1 MKQMAENIAMATSVV
16 AMLASLST
24 VIGFLI
30 ARRKDHDETV
40 RWMQEVSDRLNQ
52 HNHYA
57 KLFNEHTDD
66 ISEIKQDVAFI
77 KGQLQK

>member
-1 MKQMAENIAMATSVV
+1 MAEEIAVITSTI

-24 VIGFLI
+24 IIGFLI

-40 RWMQEVSDRLNQ
+40 RWMQEVSDRLDN

-57 KLFNEHTDD
+57 KMFNDHTND

>member
-1 MKQMAENIAMATSVV
+1 MAEEIAIITSTI

-24 VIGFLI
+24 IIGFLI

-40 RWMQEVSDRLNQ
+40 RWMQEVSDRLDN

-57 KLFNEHTDD
+57 KMFNEHTDD

>member
-1 MKQMAENIAMATSVV
+1 MAEEIAIITSTIAT
-16 AMLASLST
+16 LASLST
-24 VIGFLI
+24 IIGFLI

-40 RWMQEVSDRLNQ
+40 RWMQEVSDRLNN
-52 HNHYA
+52 HNQYA
-57 KLFNEHTDD
+57 KMFNEHTGD

>member
-1 MKQMAENIAMATSVV
+1 MAEEIAIITSTI

-24 VIGFLI
+24 IIGFLI

-40 RWMQEVSDRLNQ
+40 RWMQEVSDRLDN

-57 KLFNEHTDD
+57 KMFNDHTDD

>member
-1 MKQMAENIAMATSVV
+1 MAEEIAIATSTI

-24 VIGFLI
+24 IIGFLI

-40 RWMQEVSDRLNQ
+40 RWMQEVSDRLDN

-57 KLFNEHTDD
+57 KLFNDHTED

-77 KGQLQK
+77 KGQIQK

>member
-1 MKQMAENIAMATSVV
+1 MAEEIAIVTSTI

-24 VIGFLI
+24 IIGFLI

-40 RWMQEVSDRLNQ
+40 RWMQEVSDRLDN

-57 KLFNEHTDD
+57 KLFNDHTED

-77 KGQLQK
+77 KGQIQK

>member
-1 MKQMAENIAMATSVV
+1 MAEEIAIVTSTV

-24 VIGFLI
+24 IIGFLI

-40 RWMQEVSDRLNQ
+40 RWMQEVSDRLDN

-57 KLFNEHTDD
+57 KLFNDHTED

-77 KGQLQK
+77 KGQIQK

>member
-1 MKQMAENIAMATSVV
+1 MAEEIAIVTSTV

-24 VIGFLI
+24 IIGFLI

-40 RWMQEVSDRLNQ
+40 RWMQEVSDRLDN

-57 KLFNEHTDD
+57 KLFNDHTDD

-77 KGQLQK
+77 KGQIQK

>member
-1 MKQMAENIAMATSVV
+1 MAEEIAIVTSTI

-24 VIGFLI
+24 IIGFLI

-40 RWMQEVSDRLNQ
+40 RWMQEVSDRLDN

-57 KLFNEHTDD
+57 KMFNDHTDD

>member
-1 MKQMAENIAMATSVV
+1 MAEEIAVITSTI

-24 VIGFLI
+24 IIGFLI

-40 RWMQEVSDRLNQ
+40 RWMQEVSDRLDN

-57 KLFNEHTDD
+57 KMFNDHTDD

>member
-1 MKQMAENIAMATSVV
+1 MAEEIAIVTSTI

-24 VIGFLI
+24 IIGFLI
-30 ARRKDHDETV
+30 ARRKDHVETV
-40 RWMQEVSDRLNQ
+40 RWMQEVSDRLDN

-57 KLFNEHTDD
+57 KLFNDHTED

-77 KGQLQK
+77 KGQIQK

>member
-1 MKQMAENIAMATSVV
+1 MAEEIAIVTSTI

-24 VIGFLI
+24 IIGFLI

-40 RWMQEVSDRLNQ
+40 RWMQEVSDRLDH

-57 KLFNEHTDD
+57 KLFNDHTED